1 MNKNLI
7 LLTILLIVLIWWWYR
22 MYQKTS
28 PTLTSGLVSR
38 STNHPGQIN
47 NLIPGLNRSK
57 NYNPADYLYGW
68 ENYPRGPPWAFG
80 DRRPYAAEKKV
91 LGGHFGGGVFSNR
104 DPILESK
111 LGGVDFRQF

>member
-1 MNKNLI
+1 
-7 LLTILLIVLIWWWYR
+7 
-22 MYQKTS
+22 MYQNKTV
-28 PTLTSGLVSR
+28 PTVALTSHKLSGLFTPSLPR
-38 STNHPGQIN
+38 SNPRGQIN
-47 NLIPGLNRSK
+47 NLIPGLNRSQK
-57 NYNPADYLYGW
+57 YNPADYLYGW